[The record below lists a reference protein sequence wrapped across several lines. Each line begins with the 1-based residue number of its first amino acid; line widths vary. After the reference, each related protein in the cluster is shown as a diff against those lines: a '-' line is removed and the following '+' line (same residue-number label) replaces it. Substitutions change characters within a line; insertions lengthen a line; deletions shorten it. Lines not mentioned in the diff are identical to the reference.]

1 MKNFYCIVIVLFT
14 MICHTNAEVRS
25 YSGDVYSKKGNN
37 FIYKG
42 SIESGSKLAVKK
54 NNCYDE
60 TGNIII
66 KERTEYIENTC
77 EIVNMHIQDLRTGKE
92 EIIIDNGNTYT
103 VKFKK
108 NHKSTFR
115 EKNIKKENGVIHP
128 TVLAMYMQQNMDKI
142 LTEKT
147 VKVSLL
153 LPNRLC
159 TIDFQLTRQG
169 IVQINNEQCYNVKL
183 EPSSLLVKQF
193 VNPIHFYVKKNDPSV
208 LVKYEGIIG
217 PTDLEGNSQSGHIIF
232 SFN

>member
-1 MKNFYCIVIVLFT
+1 MTL
-14 MICHTNAEVRS
+14 HTNAEVKS
-25 YSGDVYSKKGNN
+25 YFGDVYSEKGTN

-60 TGNIII
+60 AGNIII

-92 EIIIDNGNTYT
+92 EIIIDNGDTYT
-103 VKFKK
+103 VRFKK
-108 NHKSTFR
+108 NNQTEFK
-115 EKNIKKENGVIHP
+115 EKNIEKAPGTIHP
-128 TVLAMYMQQNMDKI
+128 TVLAMYMQQNMQKI

-147 VKVSLL
+147 VNVTLL
-153 LPNRLC
+153 LPNRLR
-159 TIDFQLTRQG
+159 TIDFQLIRQG
-169 IVQINNEQCYNVKL
+169 IVTINNEQCFTVKL

-193 VNPIHFYVKKNDPSV
+193 VNPIHFYVKKDDPSV
-208 LVKYEGIIG
+208 LVKYEGIIA